1 MIFHFPVK
9 VKITKNTE
17 NFLVREKVGKIP
29 GFSEGR
35 KMYPLTGGNIYIFP
49 DGQRGKE
56 RRA

>member
-1 MIFHFPVK
+1 VK
-9 VKITKNTE
+9 NPKITE
-17 NFLVREKVGKIP
+17 NFPMREKVDKIP

-35 KMYPLTGGNIYIFP
+35 KMVPPKGGNIYIFP